1 MNPLAPKLNARRPPR
16 QDGMALVLVLLVIA
30 VLALLGIAGT
40 RSAQT
45 ELQMGQKDVV
55 GRQALSVAEAGI
67 NHAFS
72 LISANVASR
81 PNPPSACD
89 TCWGFDSE
97 LSGGGTGGALA
108 SLGTTATLSGQSYR
122 FRSFG
127 GGTADGYYV
136 QAVDNYDET
145 SGANNAATDRDAKV
159 YLVSRGHVGSAER
172 IVTAL
177 VTGVPMFPVGV
188 FGKTSVAFS
197 GGATMDGFD
206 SRDGTYSAATAGNTQ
221 VRSDGNISVSGT
233 NTVVKGDATAS
244 GTVSLGGGA
253 SVTGTTTNG
262 APAVTFPPVPVCG
275 PPYSASTGISGTYYT
290 YDPSTGVLTTDSHNT
305 GTVTLAGGTYC
316 FKSITLQSHAVL
328 QVSSPV
334 NLYLTDVF
342 DASSG
347 TLVNNTGIASNLKL
361 FDSLVSTYKNNGTA
375 DNPIQLSGGQQTAMA
390 VYAPN
395 AAVTFSGNSNFFG
408 AVIADYVDDSG
419 GTPIHYDGALE
430 NVLGSGAQL
439 SGWHE
444 VRN

>member
-45 ELQMGQKDVV
+45 ELQMGQKDMV

-67 NHAFS
+67 NHAYS

-97 LSGGGTGGALA
+97 LSSGGTGGALA

-122 FRSFG
+122 FRAFG
-127 GGTADGYYV
+127 GGPADGYYV

-145 SGANNAATDRDAKV
+145 SGANNPATDRDARI

-172 IVTAL
+172 IVTAM
-177 VTGVPMFPVGV
+177 VTGTPLFPVGV
-188 FGKTSVAFS
+188 FGKTSVTFS

-275 PPYSASTGISGTYYT
+275 PPYSSSTGISGTYYT
-290 YDPSTGVLTTDSHNT
+290 YDPSTGVLTTDSKNAA
-305 GTVTLAGGTYC
+305 TVTLAGGTYC

-334 NLYLTDVF
+334 NL
-342 DASSG
+342 
-347 TLVNNTGIASNLKL
+347 
-361 FDSLVSTYKNNGTA
+361 
-375 DNPIQLSGGQQTAMA
+375 
-390 VYAPN
+390 
-395 AAVTFSGNSNFFG
+395 
-408 AVIADYVDDSG
+408 
-419 GTPIHYDGALE
+419 
-430 NVLGSGAQL
+430 
-439 SGWHE
+439 
-444 VRN
+444 